1 MIDNQGQ
8 NTLIIPESVRQVLP
22 PDLSIYLVGGAVRD
36 SLVNRRVKDLD
47 FVLPTQALKTAR
59 RVANALKADFFV
71 LDGEREIGRVI
82 IEKPQDER
90 QVLDFAL
97 QRSSNLEGD
106 LLGRD
111 FTINAIA
118 IDLNNPGQLIDPLG
132 GSRDLFEKKL
142 RACSDSSIKDDPV
155 RILRG
160 VRMASLL
167 KLRIQTDTLQQM
179 RQGVKLLS
187 LVSAERIRDEIYH
200 ILETPGCAS
209 SIRTLDRLGV
219 IKNLFPEFELLKNTA
234 TIYDS
239 RKNQWDHSLEVL
251 QRLEAL
257 LNILSFQPTQDAGN
271 NLMAG
276 LMSLKLGRFR
286 TQINDH
292 LNKNLTPGR
301 MAKQTLFLAALFAQL
316 GNPIENDAKGL
327 GVKSRLQT
335 LCLGNSEIE
344 RIMKIITHFSFTQL
358 HIEHG
363 KILNRREIYRFF
375 RSAGESGIDAGL
387 LFLAEKLVSGGLD
400 LTADVFAH
408 QLSIVRALFEAWW
421 DQYDTII
428 SPALFIN
435 GDDLMTIFNLE
446 ACPLVG
452 KVLAEIKEGQA
463 AGDINSREE
472 ALALASRLINQK
484 F

>member
-97 QRSSNLEGD
+97 QRGSNLEGD

>member
-400 LTADVFAH
+400 LTADAFVH

-452 KVLAEIKEGQA
+452 KVLAEVKEGQA

-472 ALALASRLINQK
+472 ALALASQLINQK